1 MGYLHC
7 IRTVRR
13 NRIYVR
19 EVCTKC
25 SSSSGA
31 AGVAK
36 IRLLLAL
43 RCGRVNSPFTF
54 YEPGRTAIITEW
66 TISSHSPPW
75 TEQFHGYLIP
85 GPTLLASIAILQYA
99 TSEPL
104 SLSADVVVVVRGKK
118 KSLNRALLEQTF
130 ALTTLFGR
138 ACQQKYGQCEWRNM
152 TRTLFAAFATRTCLV
167 PL

>member
-13 NRIYVR
+13 NKIYVR

-54 YEPGRTAIITEW
+54 YEPGRTAIITVW

-85 GPTLLASIAILQYA
+85 GPTLLAGIAILQYA

-104 SLSADVVVVVRGKK
+104 SLPADVVVVVRGKK
-118 KSLNRALLEQTF
+118 EA
-130 ALTTLFGR
+130 
-138 ACQQKYGQCEWRNM
+138 
-152 TRTLFAAFATRTCLV
+152 
-167 PL
+167 